1 MKRYRSYRDY
11 LTGLFGEKVR
21 KVMIDAGF
29 TCPNRDGAKGA
40 GGCTF
45 CDVAGSGSSL
55 IVSGLSV
62 KEQVHHAIEQMQREH
77 VKKFIAYFQAFTN
90 TYAPVEKLRELYSAA
105 IDHPD
110 IVGLA
115 IGTRPDCLSDAVLDL
130 LQEFQQKTHVWIEY
144 GLQSRHNSTLQ
155 RLNRGHTAEEFE
167 DSVLR
172 TKERGLLVT
181 AHLILGLP
189 HETPAMMMESAQLVI
204 DLNPHGIK
212 IHNLYLEE
220 GMALTEEWRRG
231 EFQMMEKRDY
241 IYLVCDILEKLP
253 PEMIVERLCGE
264 PDPRRAIAPDW
275 ALQKAALLQELEREL
290 ERRDS
295 WQGKFYTVTPRHAE
309 KVAE

>member
-1 MKRYRSYRDY
+1 
-11 LTGLFGEKVR
+11 
-21 KVMIDAGF
+21 MIDAGF
-29 TCPNRDGAKGA
+29 TCPNRDGGKGV

-55 IVSGLSV
+55 IVNGLSV
-62 KEQVHHAIEQMQREH
+62 QEQVHHAIEQMQRQH

-110 IVGLA
+110 IVGLS
-115 IGTRPDCLSDAVLDL
+115 IGTRPDCLSEAVLDL
-130 LQEFQQKTHVWIEY
+130 LQEFQQKTKVWIEY
-144 GLQSRHNSTLQ
+144 GLQSRHNATLQ

-172 TKERGLLVT
+172 TKERGLPVT

-189 HETPAMMMESAQLVI
+189 HETAEMMMESAQLII

-220 GMALTEEWRRG
+220 GMAMTEEWRRG
-231 EFQMMEKRDY
+231 EFQMMEKKDY
-241 IYLVCDILEKLP
+241 IKLVCDILEKLP

-264 PDPRRAIAPDW
+264 PDPRRAVAPDW
-275 ALQKAALLQELEREL
+275 ALHKAPLLQEIEQELER
-290 ERRDS
+290 RNS
-295 WQGKFYTVTPRHAE
+295 WQGKCYTVTPHRVE
-309 KVAE
+309 EVVG